1 MGARDGSA
9 ALHRHR
15 AQRRDD
21 SERRGQPEIDFTM
34 TQRIP
39 TINSKRPQSP
49 NDVVPAGP
57 DDPARFLNRDLQW
70 LEFNQRVL
78 AQALDVRTPLLE
90 RVRFLAIFGSNLD
103 EFFMKRVGGLRRQID
118 AGVGSPPWE
127 PLTPVE
133 QLELIRERVL
143 EQTACATAAFRETL
157 VPELARESIQ
167 LLDWPELTDAE
178 RVEAESWYR
187 RNIFPI
193 LTPLAV
199 DPGHRFPFISNMS
212 ISLGVLLRRPGE
224 SEALF
229 ARVKV
234 PELGGKLF
242 RFGQTR
248 RFISLQ
254 DIIAHNLDDL
264 FPGMEITEVL
274 PFRVTRNAETE
285 RDNEDAEDLLE
296 QIQQQLRE
304 RRFARVVR
312 LEVGARSNERVMR
325 FLEEELQLD
334 TDDLYHTDGTLDW
347 GTLNEIAD
355 LDLPELRWPK
365 WTPVAPQGLD
375 DDDSDIFAIIRKG
388 DVLLHHPYESFDHSV
403 ERFIEQAAAD
413 PKVLAIK
420 QALYRTSGDSPFIP
434 SLIRAAESGKQVAV
448 LVELRARFD
457 EARNILWARKLED
470 AGVHV
475 AYGVVGYKTHTKVA
489 LVVRQE
495 QGGIRS
501 YAHVGTGNYNS
512 KTARLYED
520 VGMLT
525 SDPAITEDL
534 IGLFNYMTG
543 RSRQTE
549 YQKLLVA
556 PVAMKKRFIELID
569 HEAELATGGRGGR
582 IIAKMNQLEDR
593 SVTDALY
600 RAAMCGVSIDLIVRG
615 FCCIRPGV
623 KGLSENIRVTS
634 TIGRFL
640 EHSRIFWFGNG
651 APDPLDGHFYL
662 GSADWMYRNLNTRV
676 ECATPIEARRHRERL
691 WDILQLHLTDRRQR
705 WVMAADGSYRQPNC
719 ATASVSS
726 QDAQGKNSAEDDMCI
741 GTQQLL
747 MRRTLEHR
755 VSADQLSSRQRFE

>member
-1 MGARDGSA
+1 M
-9 ALHRHR
+9 
-15 AQRRDD
+15 
-21 SERRGQPEIDFTM
+21 
-34 TQRIP
+34 
-39 TINSKRPQSP
+39 
-49 NDVVPAGP
+49 V
-57 DDPARFLNRDLQW
+57 
-70 LEFNQRVL
+70 
-78 AQALDVRTPLLE
+78 
-90 RVRFLAIFGSNLD
+90 
-103 EFFMKRVGGLRRQID
+103 
-118 AGVGSPPWE
+118 
-127 PLTPVE
+127 
-133 QLELIRERVL
+133 LIRERVL
-143 EQTACATAAFRETL
+143 EQTALATRTFRDLLQPQLRE
-157 VPELARESIQ
+157 ESIE
-167 LLDWPELTDAE
+167 LLAWPDLTDAE
-178 RVEAESWYR
+178 RTEAEQWYR

-234 PELGGKLF
+234 PEIGGKLY
-242 RFGQTR
+242 RFGASR
-248 RFISLQ
+248 RFVSLQ
-254 DIIAHNLDDL
+254 EIIAHNLDDL
-264 FPGMEITEVL
+264 FPGMEILEVL

-312 LEVGARSNERVMR
+312 LEVGVRPNDRIMR
-325 FLEEELQLD
+325 FLEDELQLGD
-334 TDDLYHTDGTLDW
+334 DDLYETDGMLDW
-347 GTLNEIAD
+347 GTVNELAD

-365 WTPVAPQGLD
+365 WKPIAPVGLEE
-375 DDDSDIFAIIRKG
+375 DDSDIFARIREG
-388 DVLLHHPYESFDHSV
+388 DILVHHPYECFDRSV
-403 ERFIEQAAAD
+403 ERFIEAAAAD

-501 YAHVGTGNYNS
+501 YAHIGTGNYNS

-520 VGMLT
+520 IGLLT

-549 YQKLLVA
+549 YRKLLIA
-556 PVAMKKRFIELID
+556 PVAMKRRFIELIGR
-569 HEAELATGGRGGR
+569 EAEIARAGGRGR
-582 IIAKMNQLEDR
+582 IIVKMNQLEDR

-600 RAAMCGVSIDLIVRG
+600 QASAAGVSIDLVVRG

-623 KGLSENIRVTS
+623 PGLSDNIRVTS

-640 EHSRIFWFGNG
+640 EHSRIFWFGG
-651 APDPLDGHFYL
+651 GQADPLEGDFYI

-676 ECATPIEARRHRERL
+676 ECAAPIEARRHRERL
-691 WDILQLHLTDRRQR
+691 WEVLQFHLTDRRQR
-705 WVMAADGSYRQPNC
+705 WIMQPDGSYGPSDPIEVVTGARAADP
-719 ATASVSS
+719 
-726 QDAQGKNSAEDDMCI
+726 EYL
-741 GTQQLL
+741 GTHQRL
-747 MRRTLEHR
+747 MHVTQETHARARAARLE
-755 VSADQLSSRQRFE
+755 

>member
-1 MGARDGSA
+1 M
-9 ALHRHR
+9 
-15 AQRRDD
+15 
-21 SERRGQPEIDFTM
+21 I
-34 TQRIP
+34 
-39 TINSKRPQSP
+39 
-49 NDVVPAGP
+49 
-57 DDPARFLNRDLQW
+57 
-70 LEFNQRVL
+70 
-78 AQALDVRTPLLE
+78 
-90 RVRFLAIFGSNLD
+90 
-103 EFFMKRVGGLRRQID
+103 
-118 AGVGSPPWE
+118 
-127 PLTPVE
+127 
-133 QLELIRERVL
+133 LIREKVL
-143 EQTACATAAFRETL
+143 EQTALATRVFRDEL
-157 VPELARESIQ
+157 VPELRKEAIE
-167 LLDWPELTDAE
+167 LLDWSALISTERAE
-178 RVEAESWYR
+178 VEAWYR

-212 ISLGVLLRRPGE
+212 VSLGVLLRRPGE

-234 PELGGKLF
+234 PETGGRLY
-242 RFGQTR
+242 RFGATK

-254 DIIAHNLDDL
+254 QIIAHNLDDL
-264 FPGMEITEVL
+264 FPGMEIVEVL

-312 LEVGARSNERVMR
+312 LEVGARPNDRIMR
-325 FLEEELQLD
+325 FLEDELGLAD
-334 TDDLYHTDGTLDW
+334 DDLYETDGMLDW

-355 LDLPELRWPK
+355 IDIPEQRWPK
-365 WTPVAPQGLD
+365 WTPVAPHGLED
-375 DDDSDIFAIIRKG
+375 ENADIFSLVRQG
-388 DVLLHHPYESFDHSV
+388 DVLVHHPYESFDHSV

-457 EARNILWARKLED
+457 EARNIVWARKLED

-495 QGGIRS
+495 PGGIRS
-501 YAHVGTGNYNS
+501 YAHIGTGNYNS

-520 VGMLT
+520 IGLFT
-525 SDPAITEDL
+525 CDAAITEDL
-534 IGLFNYMTG
+534 VELFNYMTG
-543 RSRQTE
+543 RSRKTE

-556 PVAMKKRFIELID
+556 PVAMKRRFIELIER
-569 HEAELATGGRGGR
+569 EASIAQRGGQGR
-582 IIAKMNQLEDR
+582 VIVKMNQLEDR

-600 RAAMCGVSIDLIVRG
+600 AASRAGVSIDLVVRG

-651 APDPLDGHFYL
+651 QADPLDGDFYI

-676 ECATPIEARRHRERL
+676 ECAAPIQARAHRARL
-691 WDILQLHLTDRRQR
+691 WEILRLHLTDRRQR
-705 WVMAADGSYRQPNC
+705 WLMGTDGTYQLSDPAQI
-719 ATASVSS
+719 AT
-726 QDAQGKNSAEDDMCI
+726 G
-741 GTQQLL
+741 GTISDPAFVGTHQYL
-747 MRRTLEHR
+747 MRATLELN
-755 VSADQLSSRQRFE
+755 AQLRESSRRLA

>member
-1 MGARDGSA
+1 M
-9 ALHRHR
+9 
-15 AQRRDD
+15 
-21 SERRGQPEIDFTM
+21 SELTKPM
-34 TQRIP
+34 NP
-39 TINSKRPQSP
+39 KRPLSP
-49 NDVVPAGP
+49 NEITPIGP
-57 DDPARFLNRDLQW
+57 DDPARFLNRDIQW
-70 LEFNQRVL
+70 LEFNRRVL
-78 AQALDVRTPLLE
+78 AQALDPRNPLLE

-127 PLTPVE
+127 PLSPKE
-133 QLELIRERVL
+133 QMALIRERVL
-143 EQTACATAAFRETL
+143 EQTTLATRTFRDML
-157 VPELARESIQ
+157 VPQLKRESIE
-167 LLDWPELTDAE
+167 LMRWTELTDAE
-178 RVEAESWYR
+178 RAEGEHWYR

-234 PELGGKLF
+234 PEIGGKLF
-242 RFGQTR
+242 RFGTSR
-248 RFISLQ
+248 RFVPLQ
-254 DIIAHNLDDL
+254 DIIANNLDDL
-264 FPGMEITEVL
+264 FPGMEILEVL

-312 LEVGARSNERVMR
+312 LEVGARPNERIMR
-325 FLEEELQLD
+325 FLEDELQLGD
-334 TDDLYHTDGTLDW
+334 DDLYETDGMLDW
-347 GTLNEIAD
+347 STVNELAD
-355 LDLPELRWPK
+355 IDVPELRWPK
-365 WTPVAPQGLD
+365 WTPVAPAGLE
-375 DDDSDIFAIIRKG
+375 DDDSDIFALIREG
-388 DVLLHHPYESFDHSV
+388 DVVVHHPYESFDHSV
-403 ERFIEQAAAD
+403 ERFIEAAAAD

-501 YAHVGTGNYNS
+501 YAHIGTGNYNS

-520 VGMLT
+520 IGLLT
-525 SDPAITEDL
+525 CDPAITEDL
-534 IGLFNYMTG
+534 IGLFNYLTG

-556 PVAMKKRFIELID
+556 PVAMKRRFIELIER
-569 HEAELATGGRGGR
+569 EADIARAGGKGR
-582 IIAKMNQLEDR
+582 IIVKMNQLEDR

-600 RAAMCGVSIDLIVRG
+600 HASIAGVQIDLIVRG

-623 KGLSENIRVTS
+623 KGLSENIRVSS

-651 APDPLDGHFYL
+651 KADPLDGDFYL

-676 ECATPIEARRHRERL
+676 ECAAPIEGRRHRERL
-691 WDILQLHLTDRRQR
+691 WEVLQFHLTDRRQR
-705 WVMAADGSYRQPNC
+705 WTMKADGSYALTDAPE
-719 ATASVSS
+719 VSM
-726 QDAQGKNSAEDDMCI
+726 QADAERNPEFL
-741 GTQQLL
+741 GTHQRL
-747 MRRTLEHR
+747 MRLTHELHARARAARL
-755 VSADQLSSRQRFE
+755 QG

>member
-1 MGARDGSA
+1 MNEVAKPSDPN
-9 ALHRHR
+9 R
-15 AQRRDD
+15 A
-21 SERRGQPEIDFTM
+21 PA
-34 TQRIP
+34 
-39 TINSKRPQSP
+39 P
-49 NDVVPAGP
+49 NDLVPRGP
-57 DDPARFLNRDLQW
+57 DDPSRFLNRDLQW
-70 LEFNQRVL
+70 LEFNRRVL
-78 AQALDVRTPLLE
+78 AQALDPRNPLLE

-127 PLTPVE
+127 PLSPSD
-133 QLELIRERVL
+133 QLILIRERVL
-143 EQTACATAAFRETL
+143 EQTGLATQAFRETL
-157 VPELARESIQ
+157 LPLLNKESIE
-167 LLDWPELTDAE
+167 LLGWNDLTETERIEAE
-178 RVEAESWYR
+178 RWYR

-234 PELGGKLF
+234 PEIGGKLY
-242 RFGQTR
+242 RFGLSR

-264 FPGMEITEVL
+264 FPGMEIVKVL

-312 LEVGARSNERVMR
+312 LEIGSKANERIMR
-325 FLEEELQLD
+325 FLEEELELSE
-334 TDDLYHTDGTLDW
+334 DDIYETDGILDW
-347 GTLNEIAD
+347 GTVNEIAD
-355 LDLPELRWPK
+355 IDMPELRWPK
-365 WTPVAPQGLD
+365 WTPVAPAGIED
-375 DDDSDIFAIIRKG
+375 DASDIFAMIRAG
-388 DVLLHHPYESFDHSV
+388 DILVQHPYESFDHSV
-403 ERFIEQAAAD
+403 EHFIEQAAAD
-413 PKVLAIK
+413 PKVVAIK

-457 EARNILWARKLED
+457 EARNIVWARKLED

-501 YAHVGTGNYNS
+501 YAHIGTGNYNS
-512 KTARLYED
+512 KTARIYED
-520 VGMLT
+520 LGLLT
-525 SDPAITEDL
+525 CDPGITEDL

-556 PVAMKKRFIELID
+556 PVVMKRRFIELIER
-569 HEAELATGGRGGR
+569 EAALAKAGKGGR
-582 IIAKMNQLEDR
+582 IIAKMNQIEDR

-600 RAAMCGVSIDLIVRG
+600 RASMDGVQIDLIVRG
-615 FCCIRPGV
+615 FCCVRPGV
-623 KGLSENIRVTS
+623 KGLSDNIRVSS

-651 APDPLDGHFYL
+651 KADPIDGDFYI

-676 ECATPIEARRHRERL
+676 ECATPIELRAHRERL
-691 WDILQLHLTDRRQR
+691 WHILQLHMTDRRQR
-705 WVMAADGSYRQPNC
+705 WLMKPDGSYELSDP
-719 ATASVSS
+719 AVVPSGAAASEPAFLGTHQRLMQEALESRARA
-726 QDAQGKNSAEDDMCI
+726 DALRLGS
-741 GTQQLL
+741 
-747 MRRTLEHR
+747 
-755 VSADQLSSRQRFE
+755 

>member
-1 MGARDGSA
+1 M
-9 ALHRHR
+9 
-15 AQRRDD
+15 
-21 SERRGQPEIDFTM
+21 SELTERMHE
-34 TQRIP
+34 
-39 TINSKRPQSP
+39 KRPQSP
-49 NDVVPAGP
+49 NELVPIGP

-70 LEFNQRVL
+70 LEFNHRVL
-78 AQALDVRTPLLE
+78 AQAADPRNPLLE

-103 EFFMKRVGGLRRQID
+103 EFFMKRVGGIRRQID

-127 PLTPVE
+127 PLSPQE
-133 QLELIRERVL
+133 QMSLIRERVL
-143 EQTACATAAFRETL
+143 RETALATATFRGTL
-157 VPELARESIQ
+157 QQLLKSESIE
-167 LLDWPELTDAE
+167 LLSWHELGDAD
-178 RVEAESWYR
+178 RAEAEQWYR

-212 ISLGVLLRRPGE
+212 ISLGILLRRPGE

-234 PELGGKLF
+234 PEIGGKLY
-242 RFGQTR
+242 RFGTSR
-248 RFISLQ
+248 RFVSLQ
-254 DIIAHNLDDL
+254 DIIANNLDDL
-264 FPGMEITEVL
+264 FPGMEILEVL

-312 LEVGARSNERVMR
+312 LEVGARPNDRIMR
-325 FLEEELQLD
+325 FLEDELQL
-334 TDDLYHTDGTLDW
+334 TDEDLYVTDGMLDW

-355 LDLPELRWPK
+355 LDAHELRWPK
-365 WTPVAPQGLD
+365 WKPVAPAGLED
-375 DDDSDIFAIIRKG
+375 DDADIFSLIREG
-388 DVLLHHPYESFDHSV
+388 DLLVHHPYESFDHSV
-403 ERFIEQAAAD
+403 ERFIEAAAAD

-501 YAHVGTGNYNS
+501 YAHIGTGNYNS

-520 VGMLT
+520 IGLLT
-525 SDPAITEDL
+525 CDPAITEDL

-543 RSRQTE
+543 RSRQSE

-556 PVAMKKRFIELID
+556 PVAMKRRFLELI
-569 HEAELATGGRGGR
+569 ERETEIARAGGKGR

-600 RAAMCGVSIDLIVRG
+600 QASAAGVQIDLVVRG
-615 FCCIRPGV
+615 FCCTRPGV
-623 KGLSENIRVTS
+623 KGLSENIRITS

-651 APDPLDGHFYL
+651 KADPLDGDFYI

-676 ECATPIEARRHRERL
+676 ECAAPIEARRHRERL
-691 WDILQLHLTDRRQR
+691 WEILQFHMTDRRQR
-705 WVMAADGSYRQPNC
+705 WVMKPDGVYEPSDPVAVASASDTAKPEFMGTHQRLIQLTQEAHARAKAARLRG
-719 ATASVSS
+719 
-726 QDAQGKNSAEDDMCI
+726 E
-741 GTQQLL
+741 
-747 MRRTLEHR
+747 
-755 VSADQLSSRQRFE
+755 

>member
-1 MGARDGSA
+1 MTEA
-9 ALHRHR
+9 ANISGLKH
-15 AQRRDD
+15 ALA
-21 SERRGQPEIDFTM
+21 
-34 TQRIP
+34 
-39 TINSKRPQSP
+39 P
-49 NDVVPAGP
+49 NDRTPVGP
-57 DDPARFLNRDLQW
+57 EDPARFLNRDLQW
-70 LEFNQRVL
+70 LEFNRRVL
-78 AQALDVRTPLLE
+78 AQALDPRNPLLE

-127 PLTPVE
+127 PLSPAE
-133 QLELIRERVL
+133 QLILIRERVV
-143 EQTACATAAFRETL
+143 EQTALATRAFRDTL
-157 VPELARESIQ
+157 VPLLQGESIE
-167 LLDWPELTDAE
+167 LLGWKELTETERIEAE
-178 RVEAESWYR
+178 RWYR

-234 PELGGKLF
+234 PETSGKLF
-242 RFGQTR
+242 RFGSSR

-264 FPGMEITEVL
+264 FPGMEIVDVL

-312 LEVGARSNERVMR
+312 LEIGAKPNERIMR
-325 FLEEELQLD
+325 FLEDELQLSEED
-334 TDDLYHTDGTLDW
+334 MYETDGTLDW
-347 GTLNEIAD
+347 GTVNDIAD
-355 LDLPELRWPK
+355 LDMPELRWPK
-365 WTPVAPQGLD
+365 WNPVAPHGLED
-375 DDDSDIFAIIRKG
+375 ENADIFAMIRAG
-388 DVLLHHPYESFDHSV
+388 DILVQHPYESFDHSV
-403 ERFIEQAAAD
+403 ERFIEQAAVD
-413 PKVLAIK
+413 PKVVAIK

-457 EARNILWARKLED
+457 EARNIVWARKLED

-495 QGGIRS
+495 QTGLRS
-501 YAHVGTGNYNS
+501 YAHIGTGNYNS
-512 KTARLYED
+512 KTARIYED
-520 VGMLT
+520 LGILT

-549 YQKLLVA
+549 YQKLLIA
-556 PVAMKKRFIELID
+556 PVAMKRRFIELI
-569 HEAELATGGRGGR
+569 EREGALAKEGKAGR

-600 RAAMCGVSIDLIVRG
+600 RAAMDGARIDLIVRG

-623 KGLSENIRVTS
+623 PGLSENIRVTS

-651 APDPLDGHFYL
+651 QADPLEGDFYI

-676 ECATPIEARRHRERL
+676 ECAAPIEQRAHRERL
-691 WDILQLHLTDRRQR
+691 WQILQLHLTDRRQR
-705 WVMAADGSYRQPNC
+705 WVMKPDGFYDLSDPAVLPSASETIDPAFLGTHQRLMHEVLEARARADALRLGS
-719 ATASVSS
+719 
-726 QDAQGKNSAEDDMCI
+726 
-741 GTQQLL
+741 
-747 MRRTLEHR
+747 
-755 VSADQLSSRQRFE
+755 

>member
-1 MGARDGSA
+1 
-9 ALHRHR
+9 
-15 AQRRDD
+15 
-21 SERRGQPEIDFTM
+21 
-34 TQRIP
+34 
-39 TINSKRPQSP
+39 
-49 NDVVPAGP
+49 
-57 DDPARFLNRDLQW
+57 
-70 LEFNQRVL
+70 
-78 AQALDVRTPLLE
+78 
-90 RVRFLAIFGSNLD
+90 
-103 EFFMKRVGGLRRQID
+103 
-118 AGVGSPPWE
+118 
-127 PLTPVE
+127 
-133 QLELIRERVL
+133 
-143 EQTACATAAFRETL
+143 
-157 VPELARESIQ
+157 
-167 LLDWPELTDAE
+167 
-178 RVEAESWYR
+178 
-187 RNIFPI
+187 
-193 LTPLAV
+193 
-199 DPGHRFPFISNMS
+199 MS
-212 ISLGVLLRRPGE
+212 VSLGVLLRRPGE

-234 PELGGKLF
+234 PETGGRLY
-242 RFGQTR
+242 RFGATK

-254 DIIAHNLDDL
+254 QIIAHNLDDL
-264 FPGMEITEVL
+264 FPGMEIVEVL

-312 LEVGARSNERVMR
+312 LEVGARPNDRIMR
-325 FLEEELQLD
+325 FLEDELGLAD
-334 TDDLYHTDGTLDW
+334 DDLYETDGMLDW

-355 LDLPELRWPK
+355 IDIPEQRWPK
-365 WTPVAPQGLD
+365 WTPVAPHGLED
-375 DDDSDIFAIIRKG
+375 ENADIFSLVRQG
-388 DVLLHHPYESFDHSV
+388 DVLVHHPYESFDHSV

-457 EARNILWARKLED
+457 EARNIVWARKLED

-495 QGGIRS
+495 PGGIRS
-501 YAHVGTGNYNS
+501 YAHIGTGNYNS

-520 VGMLT
+520 IGLFT
-525 SDPAITEDL
+525 CDAAITEDL
-534 IGLFNYMTG
+534 VELFNYMTG
-543 RSRQTE
+543 RSRKTE

-556 PVAMKKRFIELID
+556 PVAMKRRFIELIER
-569 HEAELATGGRGGR
+569 EASIAQRGGQGR
-582 IIAKMNQLEDR
+582 VIVKMNQLEDR

-600 RAAMCGVSIDLIVRG
+600 AASRAGVSIDLVVRG

-651 APDPLDGHFYL
+651 QADPLDGDFYI

-676 ECATPIEARRHRERL
+676 ECAAPIQARAHRARL
-691 WDILQLHLTDRRQR
+691 WEILRLHLTDRRQR
-705 WVMAADGSYRQPNC
+705 WLMGTDGTYQLSDPAQI
-719 ATASVSS
+719 AT
-726 QDAQGKNSAEDDMCI
+726 G
-741 GTQQLL
+741 GTISDPAFVGTHQYL
-747 MRRTLEHR
+747 MRATLELN
-755 VSADQLSSRQRFE
+755 AQLRESSRRLA